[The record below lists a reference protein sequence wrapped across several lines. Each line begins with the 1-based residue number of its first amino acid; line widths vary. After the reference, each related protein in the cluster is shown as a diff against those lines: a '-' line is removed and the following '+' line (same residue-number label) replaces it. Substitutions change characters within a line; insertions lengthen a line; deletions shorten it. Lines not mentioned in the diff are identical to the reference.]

1 VSGYSGAGALV
12 RPEHQFH
19 VGIVVDDLDAALAQL
34 TDLFGYRWCDEIAVP
49 TDVALPTGGR
59 VVDFRFAYSMD
70 APRLEIIQSIPGTLW
85 TPVAD
90 SGVHHL
96 GYWCDDVDGASAALE
111 RSGLAREAAGVQ
123 PDGSATWAY
132 HRAASGPRIEL
143 VSASLRPLMERWWA
157 V

>member
-1 VSGYSGAGALV
+1 MSATV
-12 RPEHQFH
+12 RPEHHFH

-34 TDLFGYRWCDEIAVP
+34 TELFGYRWCDQVAAP
-49 TDVALPTGGR
+49 SPVALPGGEI

-70 APRLEIIQSIPGTLW
+70 APRLEVIQAVPGTLW

-96 GYWCDDVDGASAALE
+96 GYWSDDVDGDSAVLE
-111 RSGLAREAAGVQ
+111 RRGLAREAAGVQ

-132 HRAASGPRIEL
+132 HRGASGPRIEL
-143 VSASLRPLMERWWA
+143 VSTVLRPLMERWWA
-157 V
+157 T